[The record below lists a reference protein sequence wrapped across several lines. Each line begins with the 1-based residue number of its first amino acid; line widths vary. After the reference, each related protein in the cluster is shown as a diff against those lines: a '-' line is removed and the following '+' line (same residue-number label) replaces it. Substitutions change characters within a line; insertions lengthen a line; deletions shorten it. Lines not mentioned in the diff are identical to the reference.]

1 MFDWISHNKELFLQ
15 SHTEIGVSYQHALD
29 LQTQHNHFAMN
40 SMVSWGHAVTSAGVR
55 RGPAQEA
62 TCSAQGS
69 MDLWEVMW
77 GRSGW
82 LWQQQCCSVHP
93 DSALWLL
100 PRLKSSTV
108 LRSLSTFW
116 RANTIFFKFL
126 IFLWL
131 GINASCR
138 WHLNNLCFSLHTLLR
153 YFSKPWKGDT
163 NQAVS
168 CGRSGIL
175 PFSVVN
181 QSELLNA
188 NQFTFLF

>member
-82 LWQQQCCSVHP
+82 LWQQQSV
-93 DSALWLL
+93 A
-100 PRLKSSTV
+100 
-108 LRSLSTFW
+108 LSTQALICGYFLDLRAAQSCGVCLHFEEQIQYFLSFW
-116 RANTIFFKFL
+116 CFFD
-126 IFLWL
+126 
-131 GINASCR
+131 
-138 WHLNNLCFSLHTLLR
+138 
-153 YFSKPWKGDT
+153 WKLM
-163 NQAVS
+163 QAVGGTLIIYAS
-168 CGRSGIL
+168 PSTPC
-175 PFSVVN
+175 
-181 QSELLNA
+181 
-188 NQFTFLF
+188 